1 MSNGTPTRPAIQF
14 GIHGGVPR
22 HLRARRGTNAADERQ
37 AAVYERESLAAVFD
51 ARLCGA
57 LESSHH
63 GPAVFRRARRVFA
76 SPLHGPL
83 SRTSTVLAAVDLVCS
98 ADCNSLVDCTEP
110 MRVETLPKRIELS
123 PLALHL
129 NLKAV
134 TGLSPLHYQ
143 KQLRLQ
149 EAGV

>member
-1 MSNGTPTRPAIQF
+1 
-14 GIHGGVPR
+14 
-22 HLRARRGTNAADERQ
+22 
-37 AAVYERESLAAVFD
+37 
-51 ARLCGA
+51 
-57 LESSHH
+57 
-63 GPAVFRRARRVFA
+63 
-76 SPLHGPL
+76 
-83 SRTSTVLAAVDLVCS
+83 
-98 ADCNSLVDCTEP
+98 